1 MQTEQVAVTGREQP
15 QSLTREMQALSQF
28 YRALNTRD
36 MELMEQSWAHTGEE
50 VMDNPVGGIKRG
62 WDDIRAVYERV
73 FRSPGPYWFEFRD
86 YSYHEA
92 RDIFYVVGRE
102 RGEYTGRDGA
112 LRLATRTSRVFRRID
127 GTWRQ
132 VHHHGSIEDPGLL
145 TAYVRAV
152 SANA

>member
-50 VMDNPVGGIKRG
+50 VMDNPV
-62 WDDIRAVYERV
+62 
-73 FRSPGPYWFEFRD
+73 
-86 YSYHEA
+86 
-92 RDIFYVVGRE
+92 
-102 RGEYTGRDGA
+102 
-112 LRLATRTSRVFRRID
+112 
-127 GTWRQ
+127 
-132 VHHHGSIEDPGLL
+132 L